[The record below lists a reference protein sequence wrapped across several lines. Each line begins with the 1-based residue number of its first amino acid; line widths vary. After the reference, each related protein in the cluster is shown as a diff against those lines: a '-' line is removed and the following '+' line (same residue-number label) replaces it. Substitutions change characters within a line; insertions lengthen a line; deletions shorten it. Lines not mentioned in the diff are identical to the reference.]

1 MQVVSTYP
9 VQVGVRVFR
18 HVVVE
23 DNVHSLNVHA
33 SSKQVGGDQDA
44 LLEVLELL
52 VATQSETSPLC
63 LKGGQRWI

>member
-1 MQVVSTYP
+1 MSTYP

-23 DNVHSLNVHA
+23 DNIHPLNVHA

-52 VATQSETSPLC
+52 VATQSETSALR
-63 LKGGQRWI
+63 LKGGQRLV